1 MRNLLDYPVTYD
13 EKINLLMK
21 YATEYMKKLEEMHLC
36 GDIEGAIL
44 FQILKDVNEIHS
56 LRQAQITQP
65 KDG

>member
-21 YATEYMKKLEEMHLC
+21 YATEYLKKLEETHTC